1 MHGFKQNPYEGS
13 SSRMHGY
20 GYFDGSSTS
29 SSYGYNDPQQAQHRD
44 LYPINF
50 IPQGVELPQSS
61 FESSSNPYPNAP
73 PDPRNYGGR
82 EYGQSQHNNPEFV
95 NYGTINYIENVYNS
109 YYGYGCPNSG
119 IGLGDSSFNPM
130 EYQRIQNFGNED
142 DNNEVPPR
150 RSFWW

>member
-1 MHGFKQNPYEGS
+1 MHGLEQNPYEGS

-20 GYFDGSSTS
+20 GFFDGSSTS
-29 SSYGYNDPQQAQHRD
+29 TSYGYNDPQQAQHRD
-44 LYPINF
+44 LYPI
-50 IPQGVELPQSS
+50 IPQMVELPQSS
-61 FESSSNPYPNAP
+61 FESSTNPYPNAP

-82 EYGQSQHNNPEFV
+82 EYEQSQHNNPEFV

-109 YYGYGCPNSG
+109 YYGYGYPNLG

-130 EYQRIQNFGNED
+130 EHQRMQNFGNEN